1 MGQCGGGISEQNGD
15 EDFPPQGGLG
25 CCSEL
30 KVRRDGPVPSPTN
43 IEVVARAA
51 GTTDHTQ
58 GLAIDRSGRYDGEVL
73 SGKPHGHG
81 RLYYNGGAQY
91 RGNFVTGKRCGQGEL
106 SLHDRRFDIP
116 FSYEGDWYDGLPN
129 GCGTAHWED
138 GHYYSGQ
145 HAHGALHGEG
155 TFHWPGAIYSGQFRD
170 VSLDRH
176 GCYTWSDGSA
186 YSGQW
191 RGNRPHGQGLLTSRE
206 CRAICTYKDGV
217 LVDVVWDTGTSS
229 GAAKGGPGV
238 SPEALSDEV
247 FLPRPLPRCDTMA
260 LAAA

>member
-1 MGQCGGGISEQNGD
+1 MGQCGGGHADHKGD
-15 EDFPPQGGLG
+15 DDFPPQGGLG

-58 GLAIDRSGRYDGEVL
+58 GLAIDKCGRYDGEVL
-73 SGKPHGHG
+73 SGKPHGNG
-81 RLYYNGGAQY
+81 RLFYNGGAQY

-155 TFHWPGAIYSGQFRD
+155 TF
-170 VSLDRH
+170 
-176 GCYTWSDGSA
+176 
-186 YSGQW
+186 QW

-217 LVDVVWDTGTSS
+217 LVDVVWDNGAKQPVKNGTM
-229 GAAKGGPGV
+229 V
-238 SPEALSDEV
+238 PENLSDEV
-247 FLPRPLPRCDTMA
+247 FLPRPLP
-260 LAAA
+260 